1 MAIYYFNVQ
10 ECGTLKEDLVGRE
23 FARFEAAQAH
33 ALEIARNIMSDEVRE
48 GRLCVACNVDILDAD
63 RKLLVAVPF
72 RQALSIIGA

>member
-23 FARFEAAQAH
+23 FARFEAAQEH

-72 RQALSIIGA
+72 RQALAIIGV